1 MKRHAIGT
9 SGQATVRGFAV
20 LLLAGSGLLGVV
32 QAQGQESLSASLL
45 TPPVVAPSFS
55 LVGQHGR
62 TVTDEDFRGS
72 FMLVYFGYTFCPDVC
87 PLGLQRMSQAI
98 AALGP
103 DGERITPVFI
113 TVDPERDTSEVLETY
128 TSHFH
133 PRLIGLTGTLEQ
145 IDAAKRTYGVR
156 SFKLFLPP
164 FFDGEDN
171 EREGESGQSDDDDNS
186 RYLMQHSASTYLVGP
201 DGRLARIFPHGM
213 SSREMARQL
222 HGLVTGNPVGG

>member
-9 SGQATVRGFAV
+9 SCRAAARGFGI
-20 LLLAGSGLLGVV
+20 LLLAASELLGVAQV
-32 QAQGQESLSASLL
+32 QGQGSLPASLP

-55 LVGQHGR
+55 LVGQQGQA
-62 TVTDEDFRGS
+62 VTDEDFRGS

-98 AALGP
+98 AALGA
-103 DGERITPVFI
+103 DGARIVPVFI
-113 TVDPERDTSEVLETY
+113 TLDPERDTSEVLAAY

-145 IDAAKRTYGVR
+145 IDAARKTYGVR

-164 FFDGEDN
+164 SFDDEDS
-171 EREGESGQSDDDDNS
+171 ERENESVDSDNS
-186 RYLMQHSASTYLVGP
+186 RYLMQHSASTYLVDP
-201 DGRLARIFPHGM
+201 DGRLARTFPHEM

-222 HGLVTGNPVGG
+222 QGLVIGSPVGG

>member
-1 MKRHAIGT
+1 MKKHAIGT
-9 SGQATVRGFAV
+9 SCRATARGFAI
-20 LLLAGSGLLGVV
+20 LLLAGSGLLGVAQV
-32 QAQGQESLSASLL
+32 QSQESLPASLAA
-45 TPPVVAPSFS
+45 PPVVAPSFS

-62 TVTDEDFRGS
+62 TVTDEDFRGT

-103 DGERITPVFI
+103 DGERIVPVFI
-113 TVDPERDTSEVLETY
+113 TVDPERDTSEVLAAY
-128 TSHFH
+128 ISHFH

-164 FFDGEDN
+164 SFDDEDN
-171 EREGESGQSDDDDNS
+171 EREDESGQSDNGDNS
-186 RYLMQHSASTYLVGP
+186 RYLMQHSASTYLVGR
-201 DGRLARIFPHGM
+201 DGRIESIFPHEM
-213 SSREMARQL
+213 TSREMARQL
-222 HGLVTGNPVGG
+222 QGFVTGNAVGG